1 MRAHQEVNSRA
12 IQAICNMLPLIPQ
25 DKANHVIYGMIIY
38 YLVQFF
44 LTPYA
49 ALAVVAVFAVGKEVY
64 DWVSGK
70 GTPEFLDIMATILGS
85 LPLFILETLPC

>member
-1 MRAHQEVNSRA
+1 
-12 IQAICNMLPLIPQ
+12 MLPLIPQ

-38 YLVQFF
+38 YLVQFS

-49 ALAVVAVFAVGKEVY
+49 ALATVAVFAVAKEVY
-64 DWVSGK
+64 DWVSK
-70 GTPEFLDIMATILGS
+70 CGTSEFLDIMATVLGA

>member
-1 MRAHQEVNSRA
+1 MHARQEANSRA

-38 YLVQFF
+38 YLVQFS

-49 ALAVVAVFAVGKEVY
+49 ALATVAVFAVAKEVY
-64 DWVSGK
+64 DWASK
-70 GTPEFLDIMATILGS
+70 RGTPEFLDIMATVLGA